1 MSVLTS
7 IYLASQSPRRREL
20 LDQIGVAYQ
29 VVGVDV
35 EERMAVAELPCD
47 YVQRLSLDKAKAGA
61 ESLSA

>member
-35 EERMAVAELPCD
+35 EERMAVVELPCD
-47 YVQRLSLDKAKAGA
+47 YVQRLSLDKAGA